1 MEICT
6 CIVHDRDDEEIKK
19 GRCINDDGCGKYL
32 SKEENKKY
40 EAIKTTEE
48 G

>member
-1 MEICT
+1 MNENCT

-32 SKEENKKY
+32 SKEEIEKY
-40 EAIKTTEE
+40 EAIKTT
-48 G
+48 